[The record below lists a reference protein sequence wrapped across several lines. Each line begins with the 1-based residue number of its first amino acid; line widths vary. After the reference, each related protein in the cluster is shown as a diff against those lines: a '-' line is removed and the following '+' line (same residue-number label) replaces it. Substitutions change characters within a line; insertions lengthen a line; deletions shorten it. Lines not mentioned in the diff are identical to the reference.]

1 VKWLWNSS
9 HEFIGVVM
17 KRRIDQ
23 VLTGVAKGDA
33 ITNMAFSIRD
43 ELREFVDSDIYV
55 EFVLSKELED
65 EVYYL
70 QDQKPDLLVDLTL
83 FHASYGRPQVTQH
96 ILSRNEK
103 LAIAYHN
110 ISPTEIYVKD
120 NAEFAVGLEWGR
132 YELSLLRD
140 RVKLSFADSQ
150 FNLKDLEQY
159 GYTDVHLAPVG
170 LTPRR
175 LTSLPYDSRLIER
188 LNRTFPDGFVVG
200 VGQVLPH
207 KRVEQ
212 LIETIHLVNSVH
224 DKNFGLVLVG
234 AARQE
239 KYLDAIN
246 QHKKSLPFVN
256 VELLGSVKDQ
266 ELATVYRMA
275 KCYFG
280 MSDHEGLCIPPLEA
294 MSFGLPVVIKGTGA
308 IPETLKDAAV
318 VLPANASVTLASEAI
333 VEVIDN
339 ANLRAVLASRGY
351 ELIQNIELNEGT
363 QRSVQKMLELIA

>member
-1 VKWLWNSS
+1 
-9 HEFIGVVM
+9 M

-23 VLTGVAKGDA
+23 ILTGVALGDA
-33 ITNMAFSIRD
+33 ITNMAFAIRD
-43 ELREFVDSDIYV
+43 ELREYVDSDIYA

-70 QDQKPDLLVDLTL
+70 RDQKPDLLVDLTL

-103 LAIAYHN
+103 LAISYHN

-224 DKNFGLVLVG
+224 DKNLGLVLVG

-339 ANLRAVLASRGY
+339 ANLRAVLATRGY

>member
-1 VKWLWNSS
+1 VKWLLNLSRGS
-9 HEFIGVVM
+9 IGVVM

-96 ILSRNEK
+96 LLSRNEK
-103 LAIAYHN
+103 LAISYHN

-120 NAEFAVGLEWGR
+120 NAEFAVGLECGR

-150 FNLKDLEQY
+150 FNLEDLEQY

-224 DKNFGLVLVG
+224 DKNLGLVLVG

-339 ANLRAVLASRGY
+339 ANLRAVLATRGY

>member
-1 VKWLWNSS
+1 
-9 HEFIGVVM
+9 M

-103 LAIAYHN
+103 LAISYHN

-224 DKNFGLVLVG
+224 DKNLGLVLVG

-239 KYLDAIN
+239 KYLEAID
-246 QHKKSLPFVN
+246 QHRKSLPFVN

-339 ANLRAVLASRGY
+339 VNLRAVLASRGY

>member
-1 VKWLWNSS
+1 VKWLLNLSRGS
-9 HEFIGVVM
+9 IGVVM

-308 IPETLKDAAV
+308 IPETLKNAAV

>member
-1 VKWLWNSS
+1 MKWLLNLSRGS
-9 HEFIGVVM
+9 IGVVM

-43 ELREFVDSDIYV
+43 ELREYVDSDIYV

-103 LAIAYHN
+103 LAISYHN

-224 DKNFGLVLVG
+224 DKNLGLVLVG

-239 KYLDAIN
+239 KYLEAID
-246 QHKKSLPFVN
+246 QHRKSLPFVN

-339 ANLRAVLASRGY
+339 ANLRAVLATRGY
-351 ELIQNIELNEGT
+351 ELIQNIVLNEGT